1 VRRLLTEIGRL
12 RDDHAA
18 INAMRAASARLGRP
32 GDAGA
37 IAELIAGLVPA
48 RPARAAGAWPM
59 TGLVT
64 ATEGDRRAPD

>member
-1 VRRLLTEIGRL
+1 M
-12 RDDHAA
+12 
-18 INAMRAASARLGRP
+18 NAMRAASARLGRP

-48 RPARAAGAWPM
+48 GPAIPTGARPM

-64 ATEGDRRAPD
+64 ATEGD